1 MQESALCRRLLTA
14 AGVLATCI
22 PPSLGHRGH
31 HQAGVQWWHSVPPN
45 PAHTACIAGRGFLL
59 VCFAAFFRSGLC
71 ATLLGPQQL
80 REVDMFTS
88 KELLLI
94 KHQ

>member
-1 MQESALCRRLLTA
+1 MQEAADGCRSSGHVR
-14 AGVLATCI
+14 
-22 PPSLGHRGH
+22 PPSLSHRGH
-31 HQAGVQWWHSVPPN
+31 RQAGVQRWHSVPPS
-45 PAHTACIAGRGFLL
+45 PAHAACTAGRGFLL
-59 VCFAAFFRSGLC
+59 VCFAAFLRSGLR